1 MMKKIN
7 FQKLSSSLLALAVL
21 GSFSIMSTQE
31 AQSRAYVD
39 DMQDVRSDHW
49 AYNAIKELVDK
60 YDVMSGFPDN
70 TFRGARTFTRYE
82 AAAALYK
89 VMLKVEEL
97 TKGQVVRPPLQNN
110 SSVSGEDLKTLKELV
125 SEFRRE
131 LDALKASNASQDAK
145 IKSVEEDIEKV
156 KKDLGKI
163 RLGGDFEA
171 GFDDTLEDT
180 YRPGYYTNYV
190 LNMKANV
197 FDDAT
202 FRGSFKGEFNS
213 AVEEKEENGVKKKV
227 DSEIQELKF
236 ADAWFNYAPSNVA
249 FNPKVKF
256 GYMGFWNLLS
266 AGTSITN
273 YFPNGTSVA
282 NGTPNVNGGK
292 NRGIRMRKT
301 VTGGIEIGNGPFS
314 ATIAATPQTLGAMLK
329 MDFGF
334 AKVKLLADADQTL
347 FFGEIVQDPIHNE
360 AVVVDIGNDNFGISG
375 QANFR
380 GVADTWQFRAASGL
394 VFFNL
399 ANFEIGAVGK
409 FENESTQQIIA
420 GGFLKTPD
428 KIGDR
433 TIPSL
438 QVTVQEPLTLLN
450 GSIIEGSNLG
460 DKAGI
465 NVSLTYDNP
474 FLPNLSIYFDQK
486 SNILFSSDPKDIIA
500 STYGLYTSTSF

>member
-1 MMKKIN
+1 MMKKID
-7 FQKLSSSLLALAVL
+7 FQKLSTSLLAFSIL
-21 GSFSIMSTQE
+21 GSFSLMSAPKAE
-31 AQSRAYVD
+31 ARAYVD
-39 DMQDVRSDHW
+39 DMRDVRSDHW
-49 AYNAIKELVDK
+49 AYNAIKELVDR

-97 TKGQVVRPPLQNN
+97 TGKQPRTPTNN
-110 SSVSGEDLKTLKELV
+110 TPSVSADDLKTLKELV

-145 IKSVEEDIEKV
+145 IKTVEEELEKV
-156 KKDLGKI
+156 KKDMGKI
-163 RLGGDFEA
+163 RFGGDFEA

-180 YRPGYYTNYV
+180 YRPSYYANYV
-190 LNMKANV
+190 LSMKANV
-197 FDDAT
+197 FEDAS
-202 FRGSFKGEFNS
+202 FRGSFKGTFNS
-213 AVEEKEENGVKKKV
+213 EVVEKEENGVKKKT
-227 DSEIQELKF
+227 DSEVPELKF
-236 ADAWFNYAPSNVA
+236 VESWFNYAPSNLA

-256 GYMGFWNLLS
+256 GYMGLWNLIG

-273 YFPNGTSVA
+273 YFPGGTSVA
-282 NGTPNVNGGK
+282 NATPNVNGGK
-292 NRGIRMRKT
+292 NRGLRINKS
-301 VTGGIEIGNGPFS
+301 VVGGIEVGNGPFS
-314 ATIAATPQTLGAMLK
+314 ATLAATPQTFAAQLK
-329 MDFGF
+329 ADFGF
-334 AKVKLLADADQTL
+334 AKIKLLADADQTL
-347 FFGEIVQDPIHNE
+347 FVGEIVQDTIHNE
-360 AVVVDIGNDNFGISG
+360 AVVLDLGNDNFGFSG

-380 GVADTWQFRAASGL
+380 GVADNWQFRAASGL
-394 VFFNL
+394 VYLNVL
-399 ANFEIGAVGK
+399 NFELGGVAK

-420 GGFLKTPD
+420 GAFVKTPD

-438 QVTVQEPLTLLN
+438 LISLQEPLTLLN

-474 FLPNLSIYFDQK
+474 FIPNLSIYFDQK
-486 SNILFSSDPKDIIA
+486 ANILFSGDPKDVIA
-500 STYGLYTSTSF
+500 NTYGLYTSTSF

>member
-1 MMKKIN
+1 MMKKIS
-7 FQKLSSSLLALAVL
+7 FQKLSTSLLAFSVLA
-21 GSFSIMSTQE
+21 SFSLMTTQKAE
-31 AQSRAYVD
+31 ARAYVD

-49 AYNAIKELVDK
+49 AYNAIKDLVDK

-97 TKGQVVRPPLQNN
+97 TRGQVKAPLINK
-110 SSVSGEDLKTLKELV
+110 SSVSNEDLKTIKELV

-131 LDALKASNASQDAK
+131 LDALKASNAAQDAK
-145 IKSVEEDIEKV
+145 IKSVEEELEKV
-156 KKDLGKI
+156 KKDVGKI
-163 RLGGDFEA
+163 RFGGDFEA

-197 FDDAT
+197 FEDAT

-213 AVEEKEENGVKKKV
+213 AIEEKEENGVKKKV
-227 DSEIQELKF
+227 DSEVQELKF
-236 ADAWFNYAPSNVA
+236 ADAWFNYAPSNV
-249 FNPKVKF
+249 FLNPKVKF
-256 GYMGFWNLLS
+256 GYMGFWNLIS

-282 NGTPNVNGGK
+282 SGTPNVNGGK

-301 VTGGIEIGNGPFS
+301 VAGGLEIGNGPFS
-314 ATIAATPQTLGAMLK
+314 ATVAASPQTLAAQLK

-334 AKVKLLADADQTL
+334 AKVKFLADADQTL
-347 FFGEIVQDPIHNE
+347 FFGEIVQDTIHNE
-360 AVVVDIGNDNFGISG
+360 AIVLDLGNDNFGFSG

-380 GVADTWQFRAASGL
+380 GVADSWQFRAASGL
-394 VFFNL
+394 LFLNV
-399 ANFEIGAVGK
+399 ANFEVGAVAK
-409 FENESTQQIIA
+409 FENESTQQVVA
-420 GGFLKTPD
+420 GAFLKTPD

-438 QVTVQEPLTLLN
+438 LVSLQEPLTLVN
-450 GSIIEGSNLG
+450 GNIIEGSNLG

-465 NVSLTYDNP
+465 NISLTYDNP

-486 SNILFSSDPKDIIA
+486 ANILFSGDPKDIIA
-500 STYGLYTSTSF
+500 NTYGLYTSTSF